1 MNRWKYKQ
9 NYGMLYNMVNF
20 DILLSEMYSQKSTDI
35 SWFVID
41 T

>member
-9 NYGMLYNMVNF
+9 NSDIFYNMVNF
-20 DILLSEMYSQKSTDI
+20 DILLSEMYSQKSTYI
-35 SWFVID
+35 SWFVVG